1 MVGLATSWFLNTNA
15 EVHQMVLLDLIVAA
29 CLQPVMLDKLADLEK
44 ALGYDL
50 YYTSACRS
58 LDHPLEAR
66 KASPGTHARKIAVDI
81 RCRTN
86 CLRIAQEASK
96 LGFDGIGTYDKHI
109 HLDIRGYPARW
120 TGQSQ

>member
-1 MVGLATSWFLNTNA
+1 MVISRILNTYA
-15 EVHQMVLLDLIVAA
+15 PGDKMVLLNIIMVA
-29 CLQPVMLDKLADLEK
+29 CLNPLMIADLA
-44 ALGYDL
+44 ALENNLGTPL
-50 YYTSACRS
+50 TYTSTCRS
-58 LDHPLEAR
+58 FDHPLER
-66 KASPGTHARKIAVDI
+66 HKKTPGTHVRKIAVDI
-81 RCRTN
+81 RCSKD

>member
-1 MVGLATSWFLNTNA
+1 
-15 EVHQMVLLDLIVAA
+15 MVLLEIILAA
-29 CLQPVMLDKLADLEK
+29 CLNPLMIADLATLENN
-44 ALGYDL
+44 LGMPL
-50 YYTSACRS
+50 EYTSTCRS
-58 LDHPLEAR
+58 FDHPLERR
-66 KASPGTHARKIAVDI
+66 KKAPGTHVRKIAVDI
-81 RCRTN
+81 RCTKD